1 MLLED
6 WSVRQN
12 QLDNGIQ
19 LGFKFL
25 LLVRI
30 YALNWLVGGGVHH
43 SPSADKFIRKPVN
56 ELVLRHLLPNQV
68 VDVVVED
75 VREGF

>member
-1 MLLED
+1 MLLEG

-19 LGFKFL
+19 LDFKFL
-25 LLVRI
+25 LLVGI
-30 YALNWLVGGGVHH
+30 YALDWLIGGGVNH
-43 SPSADKFIRKPVN
+43 SPPTDKFICKPVN
-56 ELVLRHLLPNQV
+56 ELVLPHLLPNQV